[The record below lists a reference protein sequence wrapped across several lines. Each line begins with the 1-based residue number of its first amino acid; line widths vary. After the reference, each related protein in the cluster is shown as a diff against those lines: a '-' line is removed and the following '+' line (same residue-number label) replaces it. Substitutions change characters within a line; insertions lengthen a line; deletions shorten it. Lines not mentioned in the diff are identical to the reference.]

1 MLSSLLLILFH
12 RFEELTNSI
21 KQLKN
26 HKKIKDISKV
36 LTGWFANLLY
46 ISYYHPSLYSSV
58 TIYVKV
64 HVVLY
69 LEILCSTMLLGAVA
83 CLMGSMLNPEVS
95 NMQYV
100 FVLSSQGK
108 ALTVLSHY
116 LAGVKMWDTPD
127 L

>member
-1 MLSSLLLILFH
+1 
-12 RFEELTNSI
+12 
-21 KQLKN
+21 
-26 HKKIKDISKV
+26 
-36 LTGWFANLLY
+36 
-46 ISYYHPSLYSSV
+46 
-58 TIYVKV
+58 
-64 HVVLY
+64 
-69 LEILCSTMLLGAVA
+69 MLLVAVA
-83 CLMGSMLNPEVS
+83 CLMGSMLNPDVS